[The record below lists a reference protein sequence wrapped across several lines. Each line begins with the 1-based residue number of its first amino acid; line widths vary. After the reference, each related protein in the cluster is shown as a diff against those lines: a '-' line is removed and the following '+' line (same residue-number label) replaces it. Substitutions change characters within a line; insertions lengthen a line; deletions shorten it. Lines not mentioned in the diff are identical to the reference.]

1 MEEHTAFET
10 AHRML
15 ADAEQ
20 ITVLTGA
27 GMSTAS
33 GIPDFRGP
41 QGVWTLDPEAER
53 VSTLSYYLSDPAVRK
68 AAWQRRTWS
77 PVFSA
82 EPNDAHRA
90 LADAE
95 RSGRLRAIITS
106 NTDGL
111 HQLAG
116 STNVIELHGNARRWR
131 CESCR
136 RTGPMTEMLERVQA
150 GEDDP
155 NCPACGGIVRAT
167 TILFEENLDPE
178 VIAAAV
184 AAASDCDV
192 FLAVGTSLAVY
203 PAAGLLPLALRSGA
217 RAVIVNAEET
227 DYDHYAWAVIRER
240 IESVLPRL
248 LADEAS
254 AEPAP

>member
-1 MEEHTAFET
+1 MDSRTAFET
-10 AHRML
+10 ARRML
-15 ADAEQ
+15 ADADR

-53 VSTLSYYLSDPAVRK
+53 VSTLSYYLGDPAVRK
-68 AAWQRRTWS
+68 AAWRRRTWS

-90 LADAE
+90 LVDLE
-95 RSGRLRAIITS
+95 TTGRLRAIITS

-116 STNVIELHGNARRWR
+116 STTVVELHGSARTWR

-150 GEDDP
+150 GEEDP
-155 NCPACGGIVRAT
+155 SCPACGGIVRAT
-167 TILFEENLDPE
+167 TILFEENLDPL
-178 VIAAAV
+178 VIDAAV
-184 AAASDCDV
+184 EAASDCDV
-192 FLAVGTSLAVY
+192 LLTVGTSLTVY
-203 PAAGLLPLALRSGA
+203 PAAGLLPLAMRAGA
-217 RAVIVNAEET
+217 RAVIVNAEPTE
-227 DYDHYAWAVIRER
+227 YDHYAWAVIRER

-248 LADEAS
+248 LGPDAT
-254 AEPAP
+254 PGP

>member
-1 MEEHTAFET
+1 MDEQKAFEI

-15 ADAEQ
+15 AEAGH

-53 VSTLSYYLSDPAVRK
+53 VSTLSYYLTDPAVRK

-90 LADAE
+90 LVDLE
-95 RSGRLRAIITS
+95 RTGRLRAIITS

-116 STNVIELHGNARRWR
+116 SSTVIEVHGSARRWR
-131 CESCR
+131 CESCG
-136 RTGPMTEMLERVQA
+136 RTGPMEEMFARVTA
-150 GEDDP
+150 GEADP
-155 NCPACGGIVRAT
+155 DCPACGGIVRAT
-167 TILFEENLDPE
+167 TILFEENLDPD
-178 VIAAAV
+178 VIDAAV

-192 FLAVGTSLAVY
+192 FLTVGTSLAVY

-217 RAVIVNAEET
+217 RAIIVNAEET
-227 DYDHYAWAVIRER
+227 DFDHYASAVIRER

-248 LADEAS
+248 LRDRT
-254 AEPAP
+254 PTP

>member
-1 MEEHTAFET
+1 MDPQTSFET
-10 AHRML
+10 ARRML
-15 ADAEQ
+15 ADAGR

-53 VSTLSYYLSDPAVRK
+53 VSTLSYYLTDPAVRK
-68 AAWQRRTWS
+68 AAWRRRTWS

-82 EPNDAHRA
+82 EPNAAHRA
-90 LADAE
+90 LVDLGTT
-95 RSGRLRAIITS
+95 GRLRAIVTS

-116 STNVIELHGNARRWR
+116 STDVVELHGNARTWR

-155 NCPACGGIVRAT
+155 ACPACGGIVRAT
-167 TILFEENLDPE
+167 TILFEENLDPD
-178 VIAAAV
+178 VIDAAV

-192 FLAVGTSLAVY
+192 FLTVGTSLAVY
-203 PAAGLLPLALRSGA
+203 PAAGLLPLAMRAGA
-217 RAVIVNAEET
+217 RAVIVNAEPTE
-227 DYDHYAWAVIRER
+227 YDHYAWAVIRER

-248 LADEAS
+248 LPGGS
-254 AEPAP
+254 GHS

>member
-1 MEEHTAFET
+1 MNEQTAFEK
-10 AHRML
+10 ARRML
-15 ADAEQ
+15 AEAER

-27 GMSTAS
+27 GLSTAS

-53 VSTLSYYLSDPAVRK
+53 VSTLSYYLTDPAVRK

-82 EPNDAHRA
+82 EPNAAHRA
-90 LADAE
+90 LVDLE
-95 RSGRLRAIITS
+95 RSGRLRAVITS

-116 STNVIELHGNARRWR
+116 SVNVLELHGSARRWR
-131 CESCR
+131 CESCGR
-136 RTGPMTEMLERVQA
+136 SGPMTEMLERVQA

-155 NCPACGGIVRAT
+155 SCPSCGGIVRAT
-167 TILFEENLDPE
+167 TILFEENLDPQ
-178 VIAAAV
+178 VIDAAV

-192 FLAVGTSLAVY
+192 FLAVGTSLGVY

-227 DYDHYAWAVIRER
+227 EYDLYAWAVIRER
-240 IESVLPRL
+240 IESALPRL
-248 LADEAS
+248 LADGP
-254 AEPAP
+254 EPSL

>member
-1 MEEHTAFET
+1 MEAHTAFEA
-10 AHRML
+10 AHRIL
-15 ADAEQ
+15 AEAER

-53 VSTLSYYLSDPAVRK
+53 VSTLSCYLTDPAVRK

-90 LADAE
+90 LADLE
-95 RSGRLRAIITS
+95 RTGRLRAIITS

-116 STNVIELHGNARRWR
+116 STTVIELHGNARRWR
-131 CESCR
+131 CESCG
-136 RTGPMTEMLERVQA
+136 RTGPMEEMLARITA
-150 GEDDP
+150 GEADP
-155 NCPACGGIVRAT
+155 DCPTCGGIVRAT
-167 TILFEENLDPE
+167 TILFEENLAPE
-178 VIAAAV
+178 VIDAAV

-192 FLAVGTSLAVY
+192 LLTVGTSLAVY

-227 DYDHYAWAVIRER
+227 GYDHYAWAVIRER

-248 LADEAS
+248 LVDGS
-254 AEPAP
+254 TTN

>member
-1 MEEHTAFET
+1 MDDQTAFET
-10 AHRML
+10 ARRML
-15 ADAEQ
+15 ADARH

-41 QGVWTLDPEAER
+41 EGVWTLDPQAER
-53 VSTLSYYLSDPAVRK
+53 VSTLSYYLTDSAVRK

-82 EPNDAHRA
+82 EPNAAHRA
-90 LADAE
+90 LADLE
-95 RSGRLRAIITS
+95 TTGRLRAIITS

-116 STNVIELHGNARRWR
+116 STTVIELHGNARTWR
-131 CESCR
+131 CESCH

-155 NCPACGGIVRAT
+155 SCPPCGGIVRAT
-167 TILFEENLDPE
+167 TILFEENLDPA
-178 VIAAAV
+178 VIDAAV

-192 FLAVGTSLAVY
+192 FLTIGTSLAVY
-203 PAAGLLPLALRSGA
+203 PAAGLLPLAMRSGA
-217 RAVIVNAEET
+217 RAIIINAEPTE
-227 DYDHYAWAVIRER
+227 YDHYAWAVIRER

-248 LADEAS
+248 LGDGSLAS
-254 AEPAP
+254 P

>member
-1 MEEHTAFET
+1 MDPQTSFET
-10 AHRML
+10 ARRML
-15 ADAEQ
+15 TEAAH

-53 VSTLSYYLSDPAVRK
+53 VSTLSYYLNDPEVRK

-90 LADAE
+90 LVDLEAT
-95 RSGRLRAIITS
+95 GRLRAIVTS

-111 HQLAG
+111 HQQAG
-116 STNVIELHGNARRWR
+116 STTVIELHGSARTWR

-155 NCPACGGIVRAT
+155 DCPSCGGIVRAT
-167 TILFEENLDPE
+167 TILFEENLDPA
-178 VIAAAV
+178 VIDAAV
-184 AAASDCDV
+184 AAASKCDV
-192 FLAVGTSLAVY
+192 FLTIGTSLAVY
-203 PAAGLLPLALRSGA
+203 PAAGLLPLAMRSGA
-217 RAVIVNAEET
+217 RAIIVNAEPTE
-227 DYDHYAWAVIRER
+227 YDHFAWAVVRER

-248 LADEAS
+248 LGDGLGL
-254 AEPAP
+254 PT

>member
-1 MEEHTAFET
+1 MDEQTAFET
-10 AHRML
+10 ARRML
-15 ADAEQ
+15 RQAEH

-53 VSTLSYYLSDPAVRK
+53 VSTLSYYLRDPAVRK

-90 LADAE
+90 LADLE
-95 RSGRLRAIITS
+95 RSGRLRALVTS

-116 STNVIELHGNARRWR
+116 SVNVIELHGSARQWR
-131 CESCR
+131 CQSCR
-136 RTGPMTEMLERVQA
+136 RTGPMEEMLARVTA

-155 NCPACGGIVRAT
+155 DCPTCGGIVRAT
-167 TILFEENLDPE
+167 TILFEENLDGE
-178 VIAAAV
+178 VIDAAV
-184 AAASDCDV
+184 AAASSCDV
-192 FLAVGTSLAVY
+192 LLTIGTSLGVY
-203 PAAGLLPLALRSGA
+203 PAAGLVPLAIREGA
-217 RAVIVNAEET
+217 RAIIVNAEET
-227 DYDHYAWAVIRER
+227 PYDQYAWAVLRDR
-240 IESVLPRL
+240 IETVLPRL
-248 LADEAS
+248 LAPS
-254 AEPAP
+254 T

>member
-1 MEEHTAFET
+1 MDSQTPFET
-10 AHRML
+10 ARRML
-15 ADAEQ
+15 ADADH

-53 VSTLSYYLSDPAVRK
+53 VSTLSYYLGDPAVRK
-68 AAWQRRTWS
+68 AAWLRRTWS

-90 LADAE
+90 LVDLE
-95 RSGRLRAIITS
+95 TTGRLRAIITS

-116 STNVIELHGNARRWR
+116 STAVVELHGNARTWR

-136 RTGPMTEMLERVQA
+136 RTGPMTDILERVQA
-150 GEDDP
+150 GEEDP
-155 NCPACGGIVRAT
+155 GCPACGGIVRAT

-178 VIAAAV
+178 VIDAAV

-192 FLAVGTSLAVY
+192 FLTVGTSLAVY
-203 PAAGLLPLALRSGA
+203 PAAGLLPLAMRAGA
-217 RAVIVNAEET
+217 RAVIVNAEPTE
-227 DYDHYAWAVIRER
+227 YDHYAWAVIRER

-248 LADEAS
+248 LGDGS
-254 AEPAP
+254 EPLP

>member
-1 MEEHTAFET
+1 MNEQTAFER

-15 ADAEQ
+15 TEAEH

-53 VSTLSYYLSDPAVRK
+53 VSTLSYYLTDPAVRK

-82 EPNDAHRA
+82 EPNEGHRA
-90 LADAE
+90 LAELE
-95 RSGRLRAIITS
+95 RTGRLRAIITS

-111 HQLAG
+111 HQQAG
-116 STNVIELHGNARRWR
+116 STNVIELHGSARRWR

-136 RTGPMTEMLERVQA
+136 RTGPMEEMLTRVTA
-150 GEDDP
+150 GEADP
-155 NCPACGGIVRAT
+155 ACPTCGGIVRAT
-167 TILFEENLDPE
+167 TILFEENLDPD
-178 VIAAAV
+178 VVDAAV

-192 FLAVGTSLAVY
+192 FLTVGTSLAVY
-203 PAAGLLPLALRSGA
+203 PAAGLLPLAMRAGA
-217 RAVIVNAEET
+217 RSVIVNAEET
-227 DYDHYAWAVIRER
+227 EYDHYAFAVIRER

-248 LADEAS
+248 LAPDRTD
-254 AEPAP
+254 

>member
-1 MEEHTAFET
+1 VDEQKAFEI
-10 AHRML
+10 AHLML
-15 ADAEQ
+15 AEAGH

-53 VSTLSYYLSDPAVRK
+53 VSTLSYYLTDPAVRR

-90 LADAE
+90 LADLE
-95 RSGRLRAIITS
+95 RTGRLRAIITS

-116 STNVIELHGNARRWR
+116 SSTVIEVHGNARRWR
-131 CESCR
+131 CESCGR
-136 RTGPMTEMLERVQA
+136 RGPMEEMLARVTA
-150 GEDDP
+150 GEADP
-155 NCPACGGIVRAT
+155 DCPACGGIVRAT
-167 TILFEENLDPE
+167 TILFEENLDPD
-178 VIAAAV
+178 VIDAAV

-192 FLAVGTSLAVY
+192 FLTVGTSLAVY

-217 RAVIVNAEET
+217 RAIIINAEET
-227 DYDHYAWAVIRER
+227 DFDHYASAVIRER

-248 LADEAS
+248 LGNGTRT
-254 AEPAP
+254 P

>member
-1 MEEHTAFET
+1 MDPQTSFET
-10 AHRML
+10 ARRML
-15 ADAEQ
+15 ADAGR

-53 VSTLSYYLSDPAVRK
+53 VSTLSYYLTDPAVRK
-68 AAWQRRTWS
+68 AAWRRRTWS

-82 EPNDAHRA
+82 EPNAAHRA
-90 LADAE
+90 LVDLGTT
-95 RSGRLRAIITS
+95 GRLRAIVTS

-116 STNVIELHGNARRWR
+116 STDVVELHGNARTWR

-150 GEDDP
+150 GEDNP
-155 NCPACGGIVRAT
+155 ACPACGGIVRAT
-167 TILFEENLDPE
+167 TILFEENLDPD
-178 VIAAAV
+178 VIDAAV

-192 FLAVGTSLAVY
+192 FLTVGTSLAVY
-203 PAAGLLPLALRSGA
+203 PAAGLLPLAMRAGA
-217 RAVIVNAEET
+217 RAVIVNAEPTE
-227 DYDHYAWAVIRER
+227 YDHYAWAVIRER

-248 LADEAS
+248 LPGGS
-254 AEPAP
+254 GHS

>member
-1 MEEHTAFET
+1 VDEHKAFET

-15 ADAEQ
+15 ADADR

-41 QGVWTLDPEAER
+41 EGVWTLDPEAER
-53 VSTLSYYLSDPAVRK
+53 VSTLSYYLTDPKVRR

-77 PVFSA
+77 PVFDA
-82 EPNDAHRA
+82 QPNAAHRA
-90 LADAE
+90 LADLE
-95 RSGRLRAIITS
+95 RTGRLRALITS

-116 STNVIELHGNARRWR
+116 STHVIELHGNARHWR
-131 CESCR
+131 CEFCH
-136 RTGPMTEMLERVQA
+136 RTGPMEEMFARVTA
-150 GEDDP
+150 GEADP
-155 NCPACGGIVRAT
+155 GCPTCGGIVRAT
-167 TILFEENLDPE
+167 TILFEENLDE
-178 VIAAAV
+178 DVIDAAV

-192 FLAVGTSLAVY
+192 LLTVGTSLAVY

-227 DYDHYAWAVIRER
+227 EYDDYAWAVIRER

-248 LADEAS
+248 LAAGSTSE
-254 AEPAP
+254 

>member
-1 MEEHTAFET
+1 MDSHTAFET
-10 AHRML
+10 GRRML
-15 ADAEQ
+15 AAAER

-41 QGVWTLDPEAER
+41 EGVWTLDPDAER
-53 VSTLSYYLSDPAVRK
+53 VSTLSYYVGDPAVRK

-82 EPNDAHRA
+82 EPNAAHRA
-90 LADAE
+90 LVDLE
-95 RSGRLRAIITS
+95 TTGRLRAIITS

-116 STNVIELHGNARRWR
+116 STTVVELHGTARRWR

-136 RTGPMTEMLERVQA
+136 RTGQMTEMLERVQA

-155 NCPACGGIVRAT
+155 SCPVCGGIVRAT
-167 TILFEENLDPE
+167 TILFEENLDPA
-178 VIAAAV
+178 VIDAAV

-192 FLAVGTSLAVY
+192 FLTVGTSLAVY
-203 PAAGLLPLALRSGA
+203 PAAGLLPLAMRSGA
-217 RAVIVNAEET
+217 RSIIVNAEET
-227 DYDHYAWAVIRER
+227 EYDHYAWAVIRER

-248 LADEAS
+248 LGEGS
-254 AEPAP
+254 EISP

>member
-1 MEEHTAFET
+1 VEEHTAFET

-15 ADAEQ
+15 ADAER

-53 VSTLSYYLSDPAVRK
+53 VSTLSYYLTDPAVRK

-90 LADAE
+90 LADLE
-95 RSGRLRAIITS
+95 RTGRLRAIITS

-116 STNVIELHGNARRWR
+116 STTVIELHGNARRWR

-136 RTGPMTEMLERVQA
+136 RTGPMEEMLARVTA
-150 GEDDP
+150 GEADP
-155 NCPACGGIVRAT
+155 DCSTCGGIVRAT

-178 VIAAAV
+178 VIGAAV

-192 FLAVGTSLAVY
+192 LLTVGTSLEVY

-227 DYDHYAWAVIRER
+227 EYDHYASAVIRER

-248 LADEAS
+248 LADGS
-254 AEPAP
+254 ATD

>member
-1 MEEHTAFET
+1 MDEQMAFER
-10 AHRML
+10 AHLML
-15 ADAEQ
+15 ADAER

-53 VSTLSYYLSDPAVRK
+53 VSTLSYYLTDPAVRK

-82 EPNDAHRA
+82 EPNAAHRA
-90 LADAE
+90 LADLE
-95 RSGRLRAIITS
+95 RTGRLRALVTS

-116 STNVIELHGNARRWR
+116 SVNVLELHGSARRWR
-131 CESCR
+131 CETCR
-136 RTGPMTEMLERVQA
+136 RTGSMEEMLARVTA
-150 GEDDP
+150 GEADP
-155 NCPACGGIVRAT
+155 ACPSCGGIVRAT

-178 VIAAAV
+178 VIDAAV

-192 FLAVGTSLAVY
+192 FLAVGTSLGVY

-227 DYDHYAWAVIRER
+227 EFDHYAWAVIRER

-248 LADEAS
+248 LGDGPTAS
-254 AEPAP
+254 P

>member
-1 MEEHTAFET
+1 MDPQTSFET
-10 AHRML
+10 ARRML
-15 ADAEQ
+15 ADAGR

-53 VSTLSYYLSDPAVRK
+53 VSTLSYYLTDPAVRK

-82 EPNDAHRA
+82 EPNAAHRA
-90 LADAE
+90 LADLGTT
-95 RSGRLRAIITS
+95 GRLRAIVTS

-116 STNVIELHGNARRWR
+116 STDVVELHGNARTWR

-155 NCPACGGIVRAT
+155 ACPACGGIVRAT
-167 TILFEENLDPE
+167 TILFEENLDPD
-178 VIAAAV
+178 VIDAAV
-184 AAASDCDV
+184 AAASDCDI
-192 FLAVGTSLAVY
+192 FLTVGSSLAVY
-203 PAAGLLPLALRSGA
+203 PAAGLLPLAMRAGA
-217 RAVIVNAEET
+217 RAVIVNAEPTE
-227 DYDHYAWAVIRER
+227 YDHHAWAVIRER

-248 LADEAS
+248 LPGGS
-254 AEPAP
+254 SGHS

>member
-1 MEEHTAFET
+1 VEEHTAFET

-15 ADAEQ
+15 VDAER

-53 VSTLSYYLSDPAVRK
+53 VSTLSCYLTDPAVRK

-90 LADAE
+90 LADLE
-95 RSGRLRAIITS
+95 RTGRLRAIITS

-116 STNVIELHGNARRWR
+116 STTVIELHGSARRWR

-136 RTGPMTEMLERVQA
+136 RTGPMEEMLARITA
-150 GEDDP
+150 GEADP
-155 NCPACGGIVRAT
+155 DCPTCGGIARAT

-178 VIAAAV
+178 VIDAAV

-192 FLAVGTSLAVY
+192 FLTVGTSLAVY
-203 PAAGLLPLALRSGA
+203 PAAGLLPLALRAGA
-217 RAVIVNAEET
+217 RALIVNAEET
-227 DYDHYAWAVIRER
+227 EYDHYAWAVIRER

-248 LADEAS
+248 LADGS
-254 AEPAP
+254 TTD